1 MVVLLVV
8 ILSSTASGNGE
19 SLGMHTV
26 VKAAANTNVAKSLKI
41 AVKPLV
47 PAPSNPIQWP
57 AWREALQA
65 EREQMKRRL
74 AYDDKLYRRSDFLWV
89 PSCYCCCFVM
99 MCDKQFYDPAT
110 QRFTV
115 DAFVADGIRRF
126 GGFDAV
132 VLWHAY
138 PRIGFDNRNQF
149 DFYRDTP
156 GGLPGLKELCRQLH
170 KHGVKVFIDYNPW
183 DTGTRR
189 EREPDAD
196 VLVRLIQ
203 SIEADGIFLDTL
215 HEGFSEIR
223 TKLDAVRP
231 GVVLE
236 SELTLP
242 TQRIHDHHMS
252 WAQWFNDSDVPGIL
266 WNKWFERRHMMHQ
279 IKRWNN
285 DHAGELHTAW
295 MNGSGILVWEN
306 VFGTPVPWS
315 NHDSSILRSM
325 LPILRRYESLFSG
338 EQWTPLVAAQQA
350 HVYASLWEGESLRL
364 WTLINRSKKIVKGT
378 LLKVPHVKEQ
388 HYYDLIAGKEIGNKQ
403 RDYILLEGKIEPRGI
418 AAFVAGIHG
427 TLGPDFQDFLARQA
441 ALHAGPVFVG
451 RPESAEQTLIKP
463 KLTKLYKPVEI
474 PEDMTLIPAVEVE
487 MEISYRNREC
497 GFYPLPDG
505 KLPSH
510 PTGGL
515 NKIVSFTKP
524 VRLSQFAIDLKPVT
538 NAQFADFL
546 EASGY
551 EPKNSANF
559 LKHWTDGRTH
569 RGFEDHPVVYIDLDD
584 ARAYANWAGKRLPTE
599 YEWQYA
605 AQGADSNKY
614 PWGNDW
620 RDGFA
625 NAGQTATTTPVT
637 AFPKGRSSF
646 GCYDMCGNT
655 WEWTESERSD
665 AHTRFC
671 VIRGGSFYKA
681 EGSHWYTDGGP
692 QASNFAAKFL
702 LSWPAL
708 DRCATIGFRCVVDV
722 AGSISTQKAK
732 RQ

>member
-1 MVVLLVV
+1 MR
-8 ILSSTASGNGE
+8 
-19 SLGMHTV
+19 TV
-26 VKAAANTNVAKSLKI
+26 VQAAANTKVDKSLKI
-41 AVKPLV
+41 EVKPLI

-74 AYDDKLYRRSDFLWV
+74 AYDDTLYRRPDFAWV

-99 MCDKQFYDPAT
+99 MCDKQFYDRAT

-115 DAFVADGIRRF
+115 DAFVADGVRRF

-138 PRIGFDNRNQF
+138 PRIGFDNRNQL

-170 KHGVKVFIDYNPW
+170 EHGVKVFIDYNPW

-189 EREPDAD
+189 EGKPDAD
-196 VLVRLIQ
+196 ALVELIQ

-215 HEGFSEIR
+215 HEGFAEIR
-223 TKLDAVRP
+223 TKLDTVRP

-242 TQRIHDHHMS
+242 PQRIHDHHMS
-252 WAQWFNDSDVPGIL
+252 WAQWFDDSDVPGVL

-285 DHAGELHTAW
+285 DHTGELHTAW

-306 VFGTPVPWS
+306 VFGTPVLWS
-315 NHDSSILRSM
+315 NHDNSILRSM
-325 LPILRRYESLFSG
+325 LPVQRRYRNLFSS
-338 EQWTPLVAAQQA
+338 EQWTPLVATKQA
-350 HVYASLWEGESLRL
+350 HVYASLWEGESMRL
-364 WTLINRSKKIVKGT
+364 WTLVNRSKKIVDGA
-378 LLKVPHVKEQ
+378 LLKVPHVEEQ
-388 HYYDLIAGKEIGNKQ
+388 HYYDLIAGKEIGSIQ
-403 RDYILLEGKIEPRGI
+403 RDYIILEGKIEPRGI
-418 AAFVAGIHG
+418 AAFMASIHEA
-427 TLGPDFQDFLARQA
+427 LGPDFQDFLAHQA
-441 ALHAGPVFVG
+441 ALHAGPVCVD
-451 RPESAEQTLIKP
+451 RPDLAEQTLIKP
-463 KLTKLYKPVEI
+463 KLTELYKPVEI
-474 PEDMTLIPAVEVE
+474 PEDMTLIPGVEVE

-497 GFYPLPDG
+497 GFYHLPDG
-505 KLPSH
+505 KLPAKS
-510 PTGGL
+510 TRGL
-515 NKIVSFTKP
+515 NKIITFKKS
-524 VRLSQFAIDLKPVT
+524 VRLNPFAIDLKPVT

-546 EASGY
+546 EATGY

-559 LKHWTDGRTH
+559 LKHWKAGRIPQ
-569 RGFEDHPVVYIDLDD
+569 GFEDHPVVYIDLDD
-584 ARAYANWAGKRLPTE
+584 ARVYANWAGKRLPTE

-605 AQGADSNKY
+605 AQGADSYKY

-625 NAGQTATTTPVT
+625 NAGRTATTTPVT
-637 AFPKGRSSF
+637 ACPKGRSSF

-655 WEWTESERSD
+655 WEWTESERAD
-665 AHTRFC
+665 ARTRFC
-671 VIRGGSFYKA
+671 IIRGGSFYKA
-681 EGSHWYTDGGP
+681 EGSHWYADGGP
-692 QASNFAAKFL
+692 QPSNFAAKFL

-722 AGSISTQKAK
+722 VGS
-732 RQ
+732 R